1 MLNGDDH
8 GGGRSLGVSL
18 LDELRA
24 SLSRDDIA
32 RYLAD
37 YGAGTGNDPSS
48 LKLISATA
56 GQVDL
61 HVEAHRVAVIGWLRS
76 WGCRHLRRAD
86 TPRTAEALRLWWDA
100 WAGRLPREQ
109 ETLNVLGEADLVL
122 AGQAFDALR
131 AAPAA
136 GRSVQFREVDVAFGD
151 TATAKLMFAIRPLA
165 FLPWDAPIRQAFG
178 WRGGGAAYVRLL
190 RLSAAALDGLARR
203 LATSVS
209 DLPELLGRPES
220 SPPKLVD
227 EFLWTRIARGT

>member
-1 MLNGDDH
+1 MRSESPTEPSSVLNRDDH

-18 LDELRA
+18 LDDLRA

-37 YGAGTGNDPSS
+37 YGAGTGYDPSS

-56 GQVDL
+56 SQVDL

-100 WAGRLPREQ
+100 WAGRLPREHD
-109 ETLNVLGEADLVL
+109 TLNVLSEAALVL
-122 AGQAFDALR
+122 ARQAFDALL

-136 GRSVQFREVDVAFGD
+136 GPTVQFPQVYVAFSD
-151 TATAKLMFAIRPLA
+151 TATANPL
-165 FLPWDAPIRQAFG
+165 FPISPVA
-178 WRGGGAAYVRLL
+178 LL
-190 RLSAAALDGLARR
+190 
-203 LATSVS
+203 
-209 DLPELLGRPES
+209 
-220 SPPKLVD
+220 
-227 EFLWTRIARGT
+227 